1 MLQVEIHSPKLE
13 KEVNALIEAG
23 LYGDTS
29 ALITDALE
37 TLLQVKKESRL
48 DAAIRLYQQKAVTL
62 GKAAELAGLHRFEF
76 EATLKE
82 KGIEKIVAEASA
94 AEVRTGVSFI
104 KQLHEQS
111 DSQKPTAEG
120 T

>member
-13 KEVNALIEAG
+13 EEMNALIEAG
-23 LYGDTS
+23 IYVDTS

-37 TLLQVKKESRL
+37 TLLQAKKELRL
-48 DAAIRLYQQKAVTL
+48 DAAIRLYQQEAITL

-76 EATLKE
+76 ESVLKE
-82 KGIEKIVAEASA
+82 KEIEKVVPEESTK
-94 AEVRTGVSFI
+94 EVRAGISLI
-104 KQLHEQS
+104 QQLHEQS
-111 DSQKPTAEG
+111 ESQKPTAEG